1 MCLIARFLLFAVL
14 SFIIGLLFALTCR
27 RCGIVIIILR
37 LRLVI
42 VAIIVIIV
50 ALLIRLCLTLLFT
63 TR

>member
-1 MCLIARFLLFAVL
+1 MCLIARFLLFAVV
-14 SFIIGLLFALTCR
+14 SFILGLLFALTCR
-27 RCGIVIIILR
+27 GIVIIILR

-42 VAIIVIIV
+42 IAIIVIIV

>member
-1 MCLIARFLLFAVL
+1 MCLIARFLLFAVV
-14 SFIIGLLFALTCR
+14 SFILGLLFALTCR
-27 RCGIVIIILR
+27 GIVIILR
-37 LRLVI
+37 LRLII

>member
-1 MCLIARFLLFAVL
+1 MCLIARFLLFAFL
-14 SFIIGLLFALTCR
+14 SLILGLLFALMCR
-27 RCGIVIIILR
+27 GIIIIILR

-42 VAIIVIIV
+42 IAIIVIIV

>member
-1 MCLIARFLLFAVL
+1 MCLIARFLLFAIV

-27 RCGIVIIILR
+27 RIVIILR

-42 VAIIVIIV
+42 IAIIIIIV
-50 ALLIRLCLTLLFT
+50 ALLIRLHLALLFT